1 MKERSRV
8 ELFEDIRRGHR
19 DDGLSIRE
27 LSVKHKVHRR
37 AVRQAL
43 ASAVPPGRKK
53 PERSFP
59 VAARWEPIVRE
70 WLLADVLVHRK
81 QRHTAQRIWER
92 LVDEHGAQISSST
105 VRAMVVRLRTEIGV
119 TAGQVTIGQ
128 VHAPGAEAEVDFGEF
143 YADLGEGL
151 VKVHM
156 FVMRLSCSGRAVHY
170 AYSAPSSEA
179 FLDGHVRAFA
189 AFGGV
194 PGRIRYDNLTAAV
207 TSVLLGRGRIENQ
220 RFVGLRSH
228 YGFDSFFCI
237 PGVEGAHEKGGVEG
251 EIGRFRRRHL
261 TPVPVLAGTAAL
273 NAVMHAADR
282 SDDHR
287 HIAGRRENVGAA
299 FAAEAP
305 ALMALP
311 AEVFDPSTIVSARVD
326 SKARVAVRACH
337 YSVPARLAGRRVEVA
352 IGGMTITVRE
362 HGTVVAVHER
372 SIGKGQETLVLDH
385 FLEVLLRKPGALAG
399 ATALAQAKAAGT
411 FTPLHQQF
419 WDTARKAGDGP
430 GTKALIGVLLLHR
443 TMTADAVGAGMKAAL
458 AVGSTDPDAVAVEAR
473 RHADQ
478 RSVPLLAATG
488 TAPVPDIAWHRPAPA
503 LNVYDSLLTK

>member
-1 MKERSRV
+1 MKVRSRV
-8 ELFEDIRRGHR
+8 ELFEDIRRDHR
-19 DDGLSIRE
+19 VDGLSIRE
-27 LSVKHKVHRR
+27 LSIKYRVHRR
-37 AVRQAL
+37 AVRQAI
-43 ASAVPPGRKK
+43 AAAVPPTRKK

-59 VAARWEPIVRE
+59 VAGLWEPIVRE
-70 WLLADVLVHRK
+70 WLEADGRVHRK
-81 QRHTAQRIWER
+81 QRHTAQRIWQR
-92 LVDEHGAQISSST
+92 LVDEHGAQISPST
-105 VRAMVVRLRTEIGV
+105 VRALVARLRAEIGDSVSKV
-119 TAGQVTIGQ
+119 TVGQ

-143 YADLGEGL
+143 FADLGGAL

-194 PGRIRYDNLTAAV
+194 PARIRYDNLAAAV
-207 TSVLLGRGRIENQ
+207 VKVLVGRDRIENQ
-220 RFVGLRSH
+220 RFVALRSH
-228 YGFDSFFCI
+228 DGFDSFFCI
-237 PGVEGAHEKGGVEG
+237 PGIEGAHEKGGVEG
-251 EIGRFRRRHL
+251 EIGRFRRRYL
-261 TPVPVLAGTAAL
+261 TPVPVVTGTGEL
-273 NAVMHAADR
+273 NAVMHDGDCR
-282 SDDHR
+282 DDHR
-287 HIAGRRENVGAA
+287 HIGGRPETVGAT

-305 ALMALP
+305 SLMALP
-311 AEVFDPSTIVSARVD
+311 GEVFDPSTIVTARVD
-326 SKARVAVRACH
+326 AKARVSVRACH

-352 IGGMTITVRE
+352 IGGMTITIRD

-372 SIGKGQETLVLDH
+372 SIGKGRETLDLDH

-411 FTPLHQQF
+411 FTPLHQRF
-419 WDTARKAGDGP
+419 WDAARQAGDGP

-443 TMTADAVGAGMKAAL
+443 TMTADAVAAGMNAAL

-478 RSVPLLAATG
+478 RTVPLLAATG
-488 TAPVPDIAWHRPAPA
+488 TTPVPAIAWHRRAPT
-503 LNVYDSLLTK
+503 LNAYDSLLTK